1 MAQAHQ
7 DLKVWQRAMEMA
19 VQVYES
25 TKAFPRDEI
34 YGLTSQLRRAA
45 VSVASNIAEGRG
57 RCTPGEFRQF
67 LGMAQGSNY
76 EVQTQ
81 LGLSRR
87 LNFGHAAQLQKSE
100 DLSVEVGKMLSALM
114 SSIATR
120 S

>member
-1 MAQAHQ
+1 MSSAIYEYTEGFPQ
-7 DLKVWQRAMEMA
+7 KEM
-19 VQVYES
+19 
-25 TKAFPRDEI
+25 
-34 YGLTSQLRRAA
+34 YGLTSQLRRAS

-57 RCTPGEFRQF
+57 RCTPGEFKQF

-87 LNFGHAAQLQKSE
+87 LNFGHEAQLQKSE

-114 SSIATR
+114 SSLQLGAR